1 MEVNVYE
8 VARQAGVS
16 PATVSRVI
24 NRPELVAV
32 PTRLKVQ
39 AVMQALGFVP
49 NASAQALRRGRS
61 QLIGALIP
69 HISYSVFA
77 DFTDAV
83 QKVFTAVGY
92 NVMLGVHHFNPKDE
106 LRQARSLVQAG
117 VEGLLIVGYEHD
129 PELFETLAQK
139 KVTYICTD
147 VHQSNATHPS
157 VGYDN
162 YSAGQKIAAHLL
174 ALGHRRFAVIT
185 GNTQKNDRM
194 AARLAGF
201 RAQLN
206 QAGQS
211 INDSMVIEGDYTLA
225 DGRRGLMQLLANK
238 SNENTDPISAIM
250 CGNDVIALG
259 VLLEARARG
268 IDVPAQLS
276 VVGFDN
282 LEWAK
287 EFSPAL
293 TTMSV
298 PLSEMGTLAAR
309 ALLSR
314 IQGGSC
320 DHALELPLE
329 LVVRETTGPVAR
341 SGTFK

>member
-16 PATVSRVI
+16 PATVLRVV

-32 PTRLKVQ
+32 TTRTKVQ
-39 AVMQALGFVP
+39 EVMLDLGFVP

-69 HISYSVFA
+69 HISNSVFA

-83 QKVFTAVGY
+83 QKVFSEVGY
-92 NVMLGVHHFNPKDE
+92 NVMLGVHHFNPKDK

-117 VEGLLIVGYEHD
+117 IEGLLIVGYEHD
-129 PELFETLAQK
+129 PALFEALAQK
-139 KVTYICTD
+139 KVSYICTD
-147 VHQSNATHPS
+147 VHQSNSVHPS

-162 YSAGQKIAAHLL
+162 YGAGQKIAEHLIS
-174 ALGHRRFAVIT
+174 LGHKRFGVIT
-185 GNTQKNDRM
+185 GDTQKNDRM

-201 RAQLN
+201 RATLKD
-206 QAGQS
+206 AGVTLHRNS
-211 INDSMVIEGDYTLA
+211 VIEGDYNLA
-225 DGRRGLMQLLANK
+225 DGRRGFVTLRALSSSREAG
-238 SNENTDPISAIM
+238 PITGIM

-259 VLLEARARG
+259 VLLEAQARG
-268 IDVPAQLS
+268 VRVPRELS

-293 TTMSV
+293 TTMLV
-298 PLSEMGTLAAR
+298 PLAEMGRQAAR
-309 ALLSR
+309 ALLSK
-314 IQGGSC
+314 IQGGSPR
-320 DHALELPLE
+320 HALDLPLE
-329 LVVRETTGPVAR
+329 LVERETTGKAP
-341 SGTFK
+341 S

>member
-16 PATVSRVI
+16 PATVSRVV

-32 PTRLKVQ
+32 ATRTKVQ
-39 AVMQALGFVP
+39 EVMHSLGFVP

-83 QKVFTAVGY
+83 QKIFAEVGY

-117 VEGLLIVGYEHD
+117 IEGLLIVGYEHD
-129 PELFETLAQK
+129 PALFEALAQK
-139 KVTYICTD
+139 KVSYICTD
-147 VHQSNATHPS
+147 VHQPDSVHPS

-162 YSAGQKIAAHLL
+162 YSAGQKIAEHML
-174 ALGHRRFAVIT
+174 ALGHRRFGVIT
-185 GNTQKNDRM
+185 GDTQKNDRM

-201 RAQLN
+201 RASLKA
-206 QAGQS
+206 AGVVLTNS
-211 INDSMVIEGDYTLA
+211 AVIEGDYTLA
-225 DGRRGLMQLLANK
+225 EGRQGLANLVALGV
-238 SNENTDPISAIM
+238 SPGHAPITGIM

-259 VLLEARARG
+259 VLLEAQARG
-268 IDVPAQLS
+268 IHVPEQLS

-282 LEWAK
+282 LEWAR

-298 PLSEMGTLAAR
+298 PLAEMGTQAAR
-309 ALLSR
+309 ALLSK
-314 IQGGSC
+314 IQGGSPR
-320 DHALELPLE
+320 HALDLPLE
-329 LVVRETTGPVAR
+329 LVERQTTGPAP
-341 SGTFK
+341 S

>member
-16 PATVSRVI
+16 PATVSRVV

-32 PTRLKVQ
+32 ATRTKVQ
-39 AVMQALGFVP
+39 EVMLALGFVP

-83 QKVFTAVGY
+83 QKIFAEVGY
-92 NVMLGVHHFNPKDE
+92 HLMLGVHHFNPKDE

-117 VEGLLIVGYEHD
+117 IEGLLIVGYEHD
-129 PELFETLAQK
+129 PALFELLAQK
-139 KVTYICTD
+139 KVSYICTD
-147 VHQSNATHPS
+147 VHEPDSVHPS

-162 YSAGQKIAAHLL
+162 YSAGQKIAEHLL
-174 ALGHRRFAVIT
+174 ALGHRRFGVVT
-185 GNTQKNDRM
+185 GDTQKNDRM

-201 RAQLN
+201 RTTLN
-206 QAGQS
+206 KAGIELNS
-211 INDSMVIEGDYTLA
+211 DAVIEGDYSLA
-225 DGRRGLMQLLANK
+225 EGRQGFARLIALGLGQG
-238 SNENTDPISAIM
+238 SSPITGIM

-259 VLLEARARG
+259 VLLECQTRG
-268 IDVPAQLS
+268 IHVPAQVS

-293 TTMSV
+293 TTMLV
-298 PLSEMGTLAAR
+298 PLADMGSQAAR
-309 ALLSR
+309 ALLSK
-314 IQGGSC
+314 IQGGTPNHS
-320 DHALELPLE
+320 LSLPLN
-329 LVVRETTGPVAR
+329 LVKRETTGTAP
-341 SGTFK
+341 S

>member
-32 PTRLKVQ
+32 ATRTKVQ
-39 AVMQALGFVP
+39 EVMLALGFVP

-77 DFTDAV
+77 DFTQAV
-83 QKVFTAVGY
+83 QKVCTDAGY

-106 LRQARSLVQAG
+106 LRQATSLVQAG
-117 VEGLLIVGYEHD
+117 IEGLLIVGYEHD
-129 PELFETLAQK
+129 PALFEVLAQK
-139 KVTYICTD
+139 KVAYICTD
-147 VHQSNATHPS
+147 VHRPESTHPS

-162 YSAGQKIAAHLL
+162 FHAGEKIAEHLI
-174 ALGHRRFAVIT
+174 ALGHQRLGVVT
-185 GNTQKNDRM
+185 GDTQKNDRM

-201 RAQLN
+201 KAALN
-206 QAGQS
+206 KAG
-211 INDSMVIEGDYTLA
+211 IHLNPKAVFEGDYTLA
-225 DGRRGLMQLLANK
+225 DGRQGLAQILSLGSSSAN
-238 SNENTDPISAIM
+238 NAVTGIM

-259 VLLEARARG
+259 VLLEAQKRG
-268 IDVPAQLS
+268 IAIPTSLS

-298 PLSEMGTLAAR
+298 PLAQMGTLAAR
-309 ALLSR
+309 ALLAQ
-314 IQGGSC
+314 IQGGSTS
-320 DHALELPLE
+320 HAVSLPLG
-329 LVVRETTGPVAR
+329 LVVRETTGRAPA
-341 SGTFK
+341 

>member
-16 PATVSRVI
+16 PATVSRVV

-32 PTRLKVQ
+32 ATRTKVQ
-39 AVMQALGFVP
+39 EVMLSLGFVP

-83 QKVFTAVGY
+83 QKIFAEVGY

-117 VEGLLIVGYEHD
+117 IEGLLIVGYEHD
-129 PELFETLAQK
+129 PALFEALAQK
-139 KVTYICTD
+139 KVSYICTD
-147 VHQSNATHPS
+147 VHQPDSVHPS

-162 YSAGQKIAAHLL
+162 YGAGQKISEHLL
-174 ALGHRRFAVIT
+174 ALGHRRFGVIT
-185 GNTQKNDRM
+185 GDTLKNDRM

-201 RAQLN
+201 RASLN
-206 QAGQS
+206 EAGVVLD
-211 INDSMVIEGDYTLA
+211 NRAVIEGDYTLA
-225 DGRRGLMQLLANK
+225 EGRRGFASLVALGT
-238 SNENTDPISAIM
+238 SPGHEPITGIM

-259 VLLEARARG
+259 VLLEAQARG
-268 IDVPAQLS
+268 IHVPGQLS

-298 PLSEMGTLAAR
+298 PLAEMGTQAAR
-309 ALLSR
+309 TLLSK
-314 IQGGSC
+314 IQGGSPR
-320 DHALELPLE
+320 HALDLPLE
-329 LVVRETTGPVAR
+329 LVERQTTGPAP
-341 SGTFK
+341 S

>member
-32 PTRLKVQ
+32 ATRTKVQ
-39 AVMQALGFVP
+39 EVMLALGFVP

-77 DFTDAV
+77 DFTQAV
-83 QKVFTAVGY
+83 QKVFTEVGY

-106 LRQARSLVQAG
+106 LRQAISLVQAG
-117 VEGLLIVGYEHD
+117 IEGLLIVGHEHD
-129 PELFETLAQK
+129 PALFEVLAQK
-139 KVTYICTD
+139 KVTYVCTD
-147 VHQSNATHPS
+147 VHQPESTHPS

-162 YSAGQKIAAHLL
+162 YQAGEKIAEHLI
-174 ALGHRRFAVIT
+174 ALGHRRLGVVT
-185 GNTQKNDRM
+185 GDTQKNDRM

-201 RAQLN
+201 RAALKKVGIPLDP
-206 QAGQS
+206 QA
-211 INDSMVIEGDYTLA
+211 VFEGDYTLA
-225 DGRRGLMQLLANK
+225 EGRLGLAKLLAQGSSSGLN
-238 SNENTDPISAIM
+238 SITGIM

-259 VLLEARARG
+259 VLLEAQKRG
-268 IDVPAQLS
+268 IAIPRSLS

-298 PLSEMGTLAAR
+298 PLVEMGTLAAR
-309 ALLSR
+309 ALLTR
-314 IQGGSC
+314 IQGGTTS
-320 DHALELPLE
+320 HALGLPLE
-329 LVVRETTGPVAR
+329 LLVRETTGPAPP
-341 SGTFK
+341 

>member
-16 PATVSRVI
+16 PATVSRVV

-32 PTRLKVQ
+32 ATRIKVQ
-39 AVMQALGFVP
+39 EVMQALGFMP

-77 DFTDAV
+77 DFTNAL
-83 QKVFTAVGY
+83 QKVFTAAGY
-92 NVMLGVHHFNPKDE
+92 NVMLGVHHFNRADE

-117 VEGLLIVGYEHD
+117 IEGLLIVGYEHD
-129 PELFETLAQK
+129 PALFDALAQK
-139 KVTYICTD
+139 RVSYICTD
-147 VHQSNATHPS
+147 VHERDSVHPS

-162 YSAGQKIAAHLL
+162 FGAGKKIAEHLL
-174 ALGHRRFAVIT
+174 SLGHQHFAVIT
-185 GNTQKNDRM
+185 GDTQKNDRM

-201 RAQLN
+201 RARLD
-206 QAGQS
+206 QAGFYLNPQE
-211 INDSMVIEGDYTLA
+211 IIEGDYSLA
-225 DGRRGLMQLLANK
+225 DGRNGLAELLGYGTST
-238 SNENTDPISAIM
+238 SNGSATAIM

-259 VLLEARARG
+259 VLLEAQRRG
-268 IDVPAQLS
+268 IQVPQQLS

-298 PLSEMGTLAAR
+298 PLAEMGALAAR
-309 ALLSR
+309 TLLAR
-314 IQGGSC
+314 IQGGLSEQC
-320 DHALELPLE
+320 VDLPLE
-329 LVVRETTGPVAR
+329 LVVRETTGPR
-341 SGTFK
+341 LF

>member
-8 VARQAGVS
+8 VARRAGVS
-16 PATVSRVI
+16 PATVSRVV
-24 NRPELVAV
+24 NRPELVAGA
-32 PTRLKVQ
+32 TRLKVQ
-39 AVMQALGFVP
+39 EVMETLGFVP

-83 QKVFTAVGY
+83 QKVFTAAGY
-92 NVMLGVHHFNPKDE
+92 NVMLGVHHFNPIDE

-117 VEGLLIVGYEHD
+117 IEGLLLVGYEHD
-129 PELFETLAQK
+129 PALFEALTQK

-147 VHQSNATHPS
+147 VHQPASPHPS

-162 YSAGQKIAAHLL
+162 FGAGQKIAQHLL
-174 ALGHRRFAVIT
+174 GLGHRCFGVVT

-201 RAQLN
+201 RAGLQE
-206 QAGQS
+206 AGLGLS
-211 INDSMVIEGDYTLA
+211 ENAIIEGDYSLA
-225 DGRRGLMQLLANK
+225 DGRLGLAKLMGQHTVDN
-238 SNENTDPISAIM
+238 DQRVSAIM

-259 VLLEARARG
+259 VLLEAQKRG
-268 IDVPAQLS
+268 ISIPKELS

-298 PLSEMGTLAAR
+298 PLAEMGTQAAR
-309 ALLSR
+309 VLLSR
-314 IQGGSC
+314 IQGGAAE
-320 DHALELPLE
+320 HAIELPLE
-329 LVVRETTGPVAR
+329 LVVRETTGPAR
-341 SGTFK
+341 Q